1 MNKISVVEFY
11 IELLRSVGIHANAD
25 GTLSV
30 DVGEEK
36 HDPWTIKGR
45 RVVLPTKE
53 QMAEPALGKKVFFHP
68 LVENILRGES
78 EVMESFRA
86 HLTGRLTYTLSMT
99 SVSLLMLAASPEEQK
114 KASPDQLEF
123 FTLVK
128 DADEAMFDLFSKV
141 IERQGVNNKPSFL
154 KLFLKRGGS
163 LKGSKYRR
171 VASAGFP
178 LFESIRDNDKNAT
191 GASKKLSQKAHQT
204 LVSLL
209 QYVLPGIGDPD
220 QFSIGSDSD
229 VAPSFESL
237 MEIVHVIL
245 KQVSTVAHTFK
256 KLVPDLA
263 AFETDLNWYW
273 HLAHIAN
280 FTEELRR
287 IPMQAGNEGA
297 GSKVEQA
304 QAQAAQAIS
313 EPTRPNAPTAALAA
327 AGIAP
332 ANNTVQKQQTQTQNG
347 MLGVGWLEQM
357 NQSPVQRA
365 WMKQGNDV
373 LNQNP
378 DPLAGIPRTAGQLSN
393 NGRPSASDYLR
404 QTGPA
409 GGYNALS
416 SI

>member
-1 MNKISVVEFY
+1 MKKISVVEFY

-78 EVMESFRA
+78 EVMEAFRA
-86 HLTGRLTYTLSMT
+86 HLTGRLTYMLSMT
-99 SVSLLMLAASPEEQK
+99 CVSLLMLAASPEEQK

-128 DADEAMFDLFSKV
+128 DADESMFELFSKV
-141 IERQGVNNKPSFL
+141 IERQGVNNKPTFL

-171 VASAGFP
+171 VASASFP

-191 GASKKLSQKAHQT
+191 GASKKLSQKAHAT
-204 LVSLL
+204 LVALM
-209 QYVLPGIGDPD
+209 QYALPGIGDPD

-237 MEIVHVIL
+237 MEVVHAIL
-245 KQVSTVAHTFK
+245 KQVSSVSHTFK

-263 AFETDLNWYW
+263 QFESDLGWYW
-273 HLAHIAN
+273 HLTHISN

-304 QAQAAQAIS
+304 QAQAAEAIAEQA
-313 EPTRPNAPTAALAA
+313 RPTAPAAALVA
-327 AGIAP
+327 AGIAKP
-332 ANNTVQKQQTQTQNG
+332 QPQPQQKQQTKNG
-347 MLGVGWLEQM
+347 MLSVGWLEQM

-365 WMKQGNDV
+365 WMKQASE
-373 LNQNP
+373 LINQNN
-378 DPLAGIPRTAGQLSN
+378 DPLAGIPRTASQLN
-393 NGRPSASDYLR
+393 DNGRPSAADYLR
-404 QTGPA
+404 TGSTNS
-409 GGYNALS
+409 GYSALG